1 MVSGLH
7 GGLQVFTCS
16 ETCQIRRINSFS
28 EGKRILQLLCQWFK
42 THLFEHHWAVNV
54 LHKLLLSLFLSD
66 HKINKSKLNVT
77 YIIHCFYRDFT
88 IFSLYTAK
96 KGVRNSVIFEKFIRD
111 KVSLLDTGV
120 RINALKAITDT
131 REETAAPLQP
141 G

>member
-1 MVSGLH
+1 MYYISYFCLY
-7 GGLQVFTCS
+7 FYP
-16 ETCQIRRINSFS
+16 IRKHID
-28 EGKRILQLLCQWFK
+28 
-42 THLFEHHWAVNV
+42 
-54 LHKLLLSLFLSD
+54 LSN
-66 HKINKSKLNVT
+66 KINKSKLNIT